1 MKQRT
6 LLIAVLG
13 LVLNGCSQD
22 TGPYGGHPYAWYASH
37 IKEARAQV
45 QWCKEKSTH
54 PDDIDAC
61 KLAQRAVDED
71 NMRTWFMKK
80 PTPGGF

>member
-1 MKQRT
+1 MIRRIF
-6 LLIAVLG
+6 LVAALG

-22 TGPYGGHPYAWYASH
+22 TGPYGGHPYAWYESH
-37 IKEARAQV
+37 IKEAKAEV
-45 QWCKEKSTH
+45 QWCQEKSTH

-61 KLAQRAVDED
+61 KLAKRAVVNNQMNSWLME
-71 NMRTWFMKK
+71 K